1 MYRGYQFIIAHIV
14 MRCCTVEPQIATY
27 QLSVYHVLYQD
38 PKGEL
43 CLICWLEMSWRFW
56 MILEG
61 DAPWFEMQQSIAR
74 RLWASHLA
82 EYFAGFND
90 NDFFQPC
97 GRSKIGPRVQP
108 EVEKNFEAR
117 QPRWRYQILVAAWQR
132 FFFVLHTSGVSFTFR
147 YIAISQC

>member
-14 MRCCTVEPQIATY
+14 IRCCTVEPQIATY
-27 QLSVYHVLYQD
+27 QLSVYHILYQD

-43 CLICWLEMSWRFW
+43 CLMGWLEMSWRFW
-56 MILEG
+56 KVMHRDLKCSNLLLDVSGRVTWRNIL
-61 DAPWFEMQQSIAR
+61 
-74 RLWASHLA
+74 LASMTH
-82 EYFAGFND
+82 

-132 FFFVLHTSGVSFTFR
+132 FFFVLHTSGISFTFR